1 VSAHAVLLLSC
12 PDRRGIVAAVADFV
26 AGHDGNIIHAEQ
38 HVDEIEG
45 VFFQRVEFDL
55 DGFAL
60 ERHSILEAIAPVA
73 EASDSAGERI
83 KSALLSSVD
92 RALAEGG
99 IAVIGVTSKPE
110 LVDPRLIR
118 PGRLGVHLEL
128 TLPKPEVR
136 ADLVRRVAAE
146 QIDLD
151 DATVEQIAAGTD
163 GWSNVEIATALTNA
177 IEAAHRDGR
186 VLNLADVR
194 AGARKLG

>member
-1 VSAHAVLLLSC
+1 VKPSVVVL
-12 PDRRGIVAAVADFV
+12 D
-26 AGHDGNIIHAEQ
+26 H
-38 HVDEIEG
+38 
-45 VFFQRVEFDL
+45 
-55 DGFAL
+55 
-60 ERHSILEAIAPVA
+60 LEAIAPLA

-99 IAVIGVTSKPE
+99 IAVIGVTTRPE

-128 TLPKPEVR
+128 ALPRKEVR
-136 ADLVRRVAAE
+136 ADLVRRMAGD

-151 DATVEQIAAGTD
+151 DAIVERIAAGTE
-163 GWSNVEIATALTNA
+163 GWSNVEIATALGNA

-186 VLNLADVR
+186 GIAIADIQ
-194 AGARKLG
+194 AGPRKLA